1 MENVR
6 FERIDGFW
14 VPMEV
19 DMRMN
24 DYYGPGS
31 FSRWN
36 RHYKL
41 TDVVLNPDH
50 DALGSFD
57 NPLENPRNDPELKNG
72 ASVRKD
78 GSRYVWQDGKLV
90 PKGADRRNRSQSRSG
105 I

>member
-1 MENVR
+1 
-6 FERIDGFW
+6 
-14 VPMEV
+14 
-19 DMRMN
+19 MN
-24 DYYGPGS
+24 NYYGSGS

-41 TDVVLNPDH
+41 TEVVLNPDH

-90 PKGADRRNRSQSRSG
+90 PKAPRRRDRSDSRSG
-105 I
+105 N